1 MTVSK
6 TSRGA
11 SLYDL
16 ADSTGPRTEM
26 QPAMSMI
33 LFGNSRAGEE
43 PYYVAFFVCCDD
55 IGMPFE
61 GFDIVDNAYWAGDS
75 QA

>member
-1 MTVSK
+1 
-6 TSRGA
+6 
-11 SLYDL
+11 
-16 ADSTGPRTEM
+16 M